1 MIPKELK
8 ALIDTHCM
16 GKKDIGN
23 IDSEIVNLIMDKVGQ
38 LNANPDEVMKYMDE
52 MIKGPTKEE
61 REAAAKAEAER
72 KAKEEAERKE
82 RERLAAIE
90 RAKREKEEAERKA
103 KEAVERKERERLAAI
118 ERAEKEK
125 KEAAE
130 RAEREKKEAIFQE
143 LKKKYPTADI
153 SGIGHIQLYQKP
165 IDKWEDEFKASAKRQ
180 TIIKI
185 KNIAYWVVFSI
196 LLIGAFV
203 CEHLFVHGGWST
215 FLVVALILVAFGTS
229 GYYRSR
235 GKGDDEDMFMVNTW
249 CAGILWQH
257 YFVHGFWWTTLAIVV
272 IFLIPF
278 IFNYKNHKLAR
289 VVTWIVVILALGS
302 FSLFLFTDIE
312 PASTLESVE
321 AVEPI
326 ENDDINTVES
336 MPTDENDTELS
347 AEEEY
352 ERLKKESEEEYERLK
367 KATEEEYER
376 MMKSFE

>member
-1 MIPKELK
+1 MIPKEIK
-8 ALIDTHCM
+8 ALIDEHCM

-72 KAKEEAERKE
+72 KAKEESERKE

-103 KEAVERKERERLAAI
+103 KEEAERKEKIKKAEAARI
-118 ERAEKEK
+118 VKAFESYEAAK
-125 KEAAE
+125 KEAAIQK
-130 RAEREKKEAIFQE
+130 RKNLIYWPIF
-143 LKKKYPTADI
+143 T
-153 SGIGHIQLYQKP
+153 
-165 IDKWEDEFKASAKRQ
+165 
-180 TIIKI
+180 
-185 KNIAYWVVFSI
+185 I

-203 CEHLFVHGGWST
+203 CEHLFVYGGWDS
-215 FLVVALILVAFGTS
+215 FLVVSLILVAFGTNA
-229 GYYRSR
+229 YYRLK
-235 GKGDDEDMFMVNTW
+235 GKEGDEDLYSVTTW

-257 YFVHGFWWTTLAIVV
+257 YFVHGTWWTILTIAIILAV
-272 IFLIPF
+272 PF
-278 IFNYKNHKLAR
+278 IFNYQKHIKLAR
-289 VVTWIVVILALGS
+289 IVTWMIVILTLVS

-312 PASTLESVE
+312 SANTHESVE

-336 MPTDENDTELS
+336 MPTDDNDTELS

-352 ERLKKESEEEYERLK
+352 ERLKKQTEAEYERLK
-367 KATEEEYER
+367 KETEAEYER
-376 MMKSFE
+376 MKKSSK